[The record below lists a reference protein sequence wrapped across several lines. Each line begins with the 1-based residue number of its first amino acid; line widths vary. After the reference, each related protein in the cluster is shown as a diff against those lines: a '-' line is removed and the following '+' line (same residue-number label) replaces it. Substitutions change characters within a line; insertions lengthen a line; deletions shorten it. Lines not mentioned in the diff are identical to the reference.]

1 MSLDHILLGL
11 LREPQSGYELK
22 NTFDTVFSHFW
33 AAEIS
38 QIYRQLKTLER
49 RGLLV
54 SWGEPSDKGPPRKLY
69 ETTAEGRSELR
80 DWLAGGPLFAD
91 RRVPYLAQTLFLE
104 QLKSREESVRFFE
117 QLREEIEIR
126 LKVLLEIDAAVLLEQ
141 EEIEVLEDTDFYG
154 QLVLNHG
161 IHRWRALLAWVE
173 ESLAILRNDSPSSEM
188 LHQAGDLARHG
199 APDSALSEGQPS

>member
-54 SWGEPSDKGPPRKLY
+54 SWPEPSDKGPPRKLY
-69 ETTAEGRSELR
+69 ETTAEGQKELR
-80 DWLAGGPLFAD
+80 DWLSGGPLFAD
-91 RRVPYLAQTLFLE
+91 RRVPYLAQTLFLGE
-104 QLKSREESVRFFE
+104 LKSREESVRFFE

-126 LKVLLEIDAAVLLEQ
+126 LKILLEIDGAVLLEQ
-141 EEIEVLEDTDFYG
+141 EESERLEDTDYYG

-161 IHRWRALLAWVE
+161 IHRWRALLDWTG
-173 ESLAILRNDSPSSEM
+173 ESLAILQDDSQSLEV
-188 LHQAGDLARHG
+188 LHRAGDLARSHSMTADLPKG
-199 APDSALSEGQPS
+199 EPS